1 MNDRIRQFMDYKH
14 LTSSELAD
22 SIGIQRSNL
31 THVLNGRNKP
41 SFPFIS
47 KLLETY
53 PEINAKWLLL
63 GQGEMLENSAA
74 VSPEANL
81 FSTFQKNTIPPEK
94 EQKQAISIKE
104 EEPVRYPNKAIPVIP
119 NDIDTKEVERIVVF
133 YTNQTF
139 KSYTPSK

>member
-1 MNDRIRQFMDYKH
+1 MNDRIRQFMSYKG

-47 KLLETY
+47 KLLEAY
-53 PEINAKWLLL
+53 PEINAKWVLL
-63 GQGEMLENSAA
+63 GQGEMLENLNTSTN
-74 VSPEANL
+74 SDL
-81 FSTFQKNTIPPEK
+81 FSIP
-94 EQKQAISIKE
+94 KQAVVAESVPKEVITAKE
-104 EEPVRYPNKAIPVIP
+104 EEPGIYEKVVPPIISGEKQV
-119 NDIDTKEVERIVVF
+119 DRIVVF
-133 YTNQTF
+133 YTDQTF

>member
-81 FSTFQKNTIPPEK
+81 FSTFQKKTIPSEK
-94 EQKQAISIKE
+94 EQKQTISIKE
-104 EEPVRYPNKAIPVIP
+104 EEPVRYPKAIPVIP
-119 NDIDTKEVERIVVF
+119 NDNDTEEVERIVVF

>member
-1 MNDRIRQFMDYKH
+1 MNDRIRQFMSYKS

-22 SIGIQRSNL
+22 NIGIQRSNL

-41 SFPFIS
+41 SFPFIA

-63 GQGEMLENSAA
+63 GQGNMIENDH
-74 VSPEANL
+74 VPESSDL
-81 FSTFQKNTIPPEK
+81 FSEPVKPVEPPPV
-94 EQKQAISIKE
+94 QAIHEPASMKE
-104 EEPVRYPNKAIPVIP
+104 EEPAVYEKTANLLV
-119 NDIDTKEVERIVVF
+119 NNEKEVERIVVF
-133 YTNQTF
+133 FSDQTF

>member
-1 MNDRIRQFMDYKH
+1 MNDRIRQFMSYKG

-53 PEINAKWLLL
+53 PEIDAKWLLL
-63 GQGEMLENSAA
+63 GQGEMLEQSVTLQPSGLFTAPDKPKE
-74 VSPEANL
+74 SPA
-81 FSTFQKNTIPPEK
+81 STQKAPLL
-94 EQKQAISIKE
+94 KE
-104 EEPVRYPNKAIPVIP
+104 EEPVHYEKTAAVIAN
-119 NDIDTKEVERIVVF
+119 NDKDVERIVVF
-133 YTNQTF
+133 YTDQTF